1 MQASNI
7 VLESTEVH
15 LLTEKLKQGLE
26 LLLEYSHFSS
36 YPLHSTQMHKYLFT
50 DEKKNLLK
58 NYLFTHHL
66 HLHFTYY
73 DLKSDAA
80 SCHPQAKWS
89 CKGVKLFQICSYS
102 EDAERGYGTLVVVQ

>member
-50 DEKKNLLK
+50 DEKKP
-58 NYLFTHHL
+58 
-66 HLHFTYY
+66 
-73 DLKSDAA
+73 AE
-80 SCHPQAKWS
+80 
-89 CKGVKLFQICSYS
+89 KLPIHS
-102 EDAERGYGTLVVVQ
+102 

>member
-50 DEKKNLLK
+50 DERKTCWK
-58 NYLFTHHL
+58 T
-66 HLHFTYY
+66 TYSLIIY
-73 DLKSDAA
+73 IYIS
-80 SCHPQAKWS
+80 HTT
-89 CKGVKLFQICSYS
+89 I
-102 EDAERGYGTLVVVQ
+102 

>member
-50 DEKKNLLK
+50 DEKKPAEKLPIHSS
-58 NYLFTHHL
+58 FT
-66 HLHFTYY
+66 FTFHI
-73 DLKSDAA
+73 LRFKVRCCFMSP
-80 SCHPQAKWS
+80 SSQ
-89 CKGVKLFQICSYS
+89 VELQ
-102 EDAERGYGTLVVVQ
+102 RG